1 MFCWAVKA
9 GAGAGASL
17 VCVFFFFHSCTSVLF
32 RAEMRSRALLAGGP
46 LVLEDRVDVVHF
58 AQPLEERDEVQ
69 QLGVGHVVEPRGHG
83 HLEGNAEY

>member
-1 MFCWAVKA
+1 M
-9 GAGAGASL
+9 G
-17 VCVFFFFHSCTSVLF
+17 
-32 RAEMRSRALLAGGP
+32 SRALLAGGP

-83 HLEGNAEY
+83 HLEGNAAY

>member
-1 MFCWAVKA
+1 MCI
-9 GAGAGASL
+9 
-17 VCVFFFFHSCTSVLF
+17 FFFLFFHSCTSVLF
-32 RAEMRSRALLAGGP
+32 RAEMRSRTLLAGGP

-83 HLEGNAEY
+83 HLEGNAEYYARIMMHTSYLN